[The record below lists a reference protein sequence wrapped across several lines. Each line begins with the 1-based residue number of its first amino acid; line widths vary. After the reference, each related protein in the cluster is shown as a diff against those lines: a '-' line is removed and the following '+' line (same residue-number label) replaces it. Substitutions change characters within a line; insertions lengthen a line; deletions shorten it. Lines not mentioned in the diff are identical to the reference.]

1 MPNAAYTAWRAPD
14 VERRSPRPQVVGSKP
29 TAYASHLFFRGLPPP
44 TSRPGRFA
52 FHPSIVSGSQPR
64 VRPIMASGSGSLR
77 LSRPPLVMPRRSA
90 TCLTPRDMQP
100 ENTRHAVNLNDRRT
114 RQTTNGTTQMLIHP
128 LPTAHTSRQTLLRRT
143 RQGPREGEGHHHPTG
158 GMVPHT
164 SGSAPDGKRPS
175 TTGSR
180 PSAPSATCPSP
191 AAKHGTSDITT
202 GATDTTDP
210 NTRAATVKREQPTAT
225 ACANTGT
232 SKQETTWRLQAG

>member
-1 MPNAAYTAWRAPD
+1 MPVTCFFGVCLRRRPD
-14 VERRSPRPQVVGSKP
+14 RGASRSIRLS
-29 TAYASHLFFRGLPPP
+29 
-44 TSRPGRFA
+44 
-52 FHPSIVSGSQPR
+52 SGSQPR

-114 RQTTNGTTQMLIHP
+114 RQTTNGTTPMLIHP
-128 LPTAHTSRQTLLRRT
+128 LPTAHTRRQTLLRRT

-158 GMVPHT
+158 GMAPHT

-175 TTGSR
+175 TTGPR
-180 PSAPSATCPSP
+180 PSAPAATCPSP

-202 GATDTTDP
+202 GATDTTNP
-210 NTRAATVKREQPTAT
+210 NTRAATAKREQPTAT